1 MYMQTWIEKPASN
14 SSQPPPVVVYL
25 RKSFTKIFAMLRLA
39 YTFTKSTTF
48 AGSRT
53 NRPHYLKTPNPIP
66 TNCTV
71 LDHDTAFTCT
81 VAILKPCL
89 QQSRTTTHTVFTR
102 SDATATIYL
111 VHQFCAASI
120 RERRLFESGA
130 FLLSQSLRWC
140 WREQR
145 LCCFEF
151 ASLVHDEFSRV
162 HMLLKYSSRP
172 LRLLFES
179 GVYFVQHAWRC
190 GSCLRAATNREQ
202 RLIERIQ
209 EHHQHLYMYILL
221 NHVLTVHTCMHCIW
235 TA

>member
-120 RERRLFESGA
+120 RERCFFAQPIPALMLKRAKTLLF
-130 FLLSQSLRWC
+130 WV
-140 WREQR
+140 
-145 LCCFEF
+145 CF
-151 ASLVHDEFSRV
+151 V
-162 HMLLKYSSRP
+162 SSRWV
-172 LRLLFES
+172 FACA
-179 GVYFVQHAWRC
+179 HA
-190 GSCLRAATNREQ
+190 T
-202 RLIERIQ
+202 
-209 EHHQHLYMYILL
+209 
-221 NHVLTVHTCMHCIW
+221 
-235 TA
+235 